1 MRWAHNIDA
10 LMLSYE
16 RTGIVPPALAN
27 QPIITPDVA
36 YFMECFSLLSR
47 HRQSSGFGVN
57 PLPLMDIVAVSGP
70 LGYRT
75 PDEFLFFAE
84 IIGGMDQEFLSYFNE
99 RQKTE
104 SASKAKNR

>member
-1 MRWAHNIDA
+1 
-10 LMLSYE
+10 MLSYE
-16 RTGIVPPALAN
+16 RTGIVPPALAS
-27 QPIITPDVA
+27 QPTLTPDVA

-47 HRQSSGFGVN
+47 HRQSSGFGAN
-57 PLPLMDIVAVSGP
+57 PLSLVDIVVVAGP

-84 IIGGMDQEFLSYFNE
+84 VIGGMDQEFLSYFNE
-99 RQKTE
+99 RQKIE

>member
-1 MRWAHNIDA
+1 
-10 LMLSYE
+10 MLSYE
-16 RTGIVPPALAN
+16 RTGIVPPALAS
-27 QPIITPDVA
+27 QPTITPDVA

-57 PLPLMDIVAVSGP
+57 PLSLVDIVVVAGP
-70 LGYRT
+70 LGYHT

-84 IIGGMDQEFLSYFNE
+84 VIGGMDQEFLSYFNE
-99 RQKTE
+99 RQKIE

>member
-1 MRWAHNIDA
+1 
-10 LMLSYE
+10 
-16 RTGIVPPALAN
+16 
-27 QPIITPDVA
+27 
-36 YFMECFSLLSR
+36 
-47 HRQSSGFGVN
+47 
-57 PLPLMDIVAVSGP
+57 MDIVAVSGP

-84 IIGGMDQEFLSYFNE
+84 VIGGMDQEFLKYYNE